1 MEGGLF
7 SSFAND
13 TLRKGDTVEV
23 MEPVGKFY
31 TILDPAHKKNYLAF
45 AAGSGITPVLSII
58 KTTLRTEPN
67 SNFTLVY
74 GNRSR
79 SSIIFFEELE
89 GLKNKFIDRF
99 TFINILSRERTEA
112 AINFGRIDPD
122 KVGFHAYARIFISVK
137 PAKDIQ
143 RVAQKLS
150 NLAEVSFLA
159 MISGK
164 YDLELN
170 VQCRD
175 NNHLIELMERMHK
188 IEGIY
193 ETETNMYLKVFKIAQ
208 PDLDLVK
215 DLWVK

>member
-1 MEGGLF
+1 M
-7 SSFAND
+7 SS
-13 TLRKGDTVEV
+13 G
-23 MEPVGKFY
+23 
-31 TILDPAHKKNYLAF
+31 ILDELDYLILRELQQDGAMSLTVIAHKLK
-45 AAGSGITPVLSII
+45 VSIGTVRNRI
-58 KTTLRTEPN
+58 ARLTEDKTIQ
-67 SNFTLVY
+67 
-74 GNRSR
+74 
-79 SSIIFFEELE
+79 II
-89 GLKNKFIDRF
+89 
-99 TFINILSRERTEA
+99 
-112 AINFGRIDPD
+112 GRIDPD

-175 NNHLIELMERMHK
+175 NNHLIELMERIHK

-208 PDLDLVK
+208 PDLNLVK